1 MATNNSVSKTEK
13 KFQQR
18 STLFVDESFFEF
30 FVGQD
35 DVDEGE
41 DVEVE
46 EYGEQ
51 AQELIHELVLSI
63 KNSDREDQDDVGE
76 ELSQP
81 CPEGHIDVGQVLLLT
96 SLDHIWKC

>member
-1 MATNNSVSKTEK
+1 MRLTLDEIKKPIDSEMRSFEK

-18 STLFVDESFFEF
+18 STVFVDESFFEF

-63 KNSDREDQDDVGE
+63 KILCIYAISSRNQEPSFACVYVTFFGRTI
-76 ELSQP
+76 P
-81 CPEGHIDVGQVLLLT
+81 P
-96 SLDHIWKC
+96 